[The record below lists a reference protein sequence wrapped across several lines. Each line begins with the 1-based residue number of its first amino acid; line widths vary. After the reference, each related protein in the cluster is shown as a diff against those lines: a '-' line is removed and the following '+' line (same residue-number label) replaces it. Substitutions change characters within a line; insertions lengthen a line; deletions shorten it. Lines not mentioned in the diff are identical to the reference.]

1 MPYTKTKAMQFY
13 FILWS
18 LNEIYSK
25 NNCLRMKDIL
35 FFKVDLFS
43 MYFFKFFIKH
53 KKKYKRTKRVDLTMF
68 ISNIYSLKSNHICL
82 LKACLISTIS
92 EGTVGE
98 LCRFHE

>member
-43 MYFFKFFIKH
+43 MYFF
-53 KKKYKRTKRVDLTMF
+53 
-68 ISNIYSLKSNHICL
+68 
-82 LKACLISTIS
+82 
-92 EGTVGE
+92 
-98 LCRFHE
+98 

>member
-1 MPYTKTKAMQFY
+1 MQFY

-53 KKKYKRTKRVDLTMF
+53 KKNTKELSAL
-68 ISNIYSLKSNHICL
+68 ILQCL
-82 LKACLISTIS
+82 LAIYIL
-92 EGTVGE
+92 
-98 LCRFHE
+98 